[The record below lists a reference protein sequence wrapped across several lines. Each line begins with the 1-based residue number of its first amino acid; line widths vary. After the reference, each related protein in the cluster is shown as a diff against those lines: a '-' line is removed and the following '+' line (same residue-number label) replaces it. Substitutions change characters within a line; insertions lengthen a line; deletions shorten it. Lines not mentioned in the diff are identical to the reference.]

1 MARKGLTIENVPRNY
16 KVLLLFVFF
25 FLFVFRIKVTALLDS
40 NKLYLKNGNPRNK
53 YVVKANSSPSWIV
66 ALLFALRVILI
77 PVYTFI

>member
-1 MARKGLTIENVPRNY
+1 MFPKTTKFHFYL
-16 KVLLLFVFF
+16 FF
-25 FLFVFRIKVTALLDS
+25 FLFVFRIKLTALLDF